1 MKKSI
6 LFVIV
11 FTSLAFCLT
20 AQVKLIPAPQ
30 RIDIK
35 NTCFRIYNKTAL
47 TCTNTDSFYAEELS
61 SFISKEMSLQLS
73 IVDKPGKSAIELI
86 RLKNDEE
93 LISILS
99 SNKLDSAFR
108 TGAEGYVLDI
118 SENRIKIIAITDAGI
133 FYGIQTLQQLIA
145 ANRTGESIPCLTI
158 YDYPDFAVRAW
169 QDDISRGPI
178 PSMELLK
185 EQIRQMASYKL
196 NYFYLYIEHVFK
208 LDKHP
213 GIAPNDGITKE
224 QIEEL
229 TAYASKY
236 HVQLIGGYQSFGHME
251 KTLKLPE
258 YQHLAEN
265 SHIISPAVPETYE
278 FLSDVYE
285 EIVPVFNSEYFNI
298 NCDETFG
305 LGEGKSK
312 SMVDSMGIDGVYIY
326 HINKLNGLLK
336 RYNKKLLMWG
346 DIVGSYPNSVKK
358 LPEDI
363 TVIVWGYHAAESF
376 DYAITPIS
384 STGIN
389 FWVAPGINC
398 WSNIFP
404 NFNETKINVYNFI
417 RDGYKHKASGVLN
430 TSWDDDGSNLFN
442 NNWHGFLW
450 GAENSW
456 KAPVCTSSTQ
466 ESERAMETR
475 YNVFNEAYDKIF
487 YGLNSGSITEVLVDF
502 SGFHQSAV
510 RDIVRNGRFFEPV
523 FPIYNEYVTD
533 EMRAMN
539 LDLLKQLEGFN
550 DQVLKLEPQIK
561 RNNKTIAYLNFAMKQ
576 VEFSLKKNL
585 LRIDLHQFVTGNKS
599 ISEEALKSK
608 ISELV
613 DEAVF
618 LKNEYA
624 DLWNEESRPDWLE
637 VNLKKFD
644 ALKSDLENLEGYC
657 IISADDKITEKGRAI
672 TMRSLFGDL
681 PVYYSINDEAPDFSK
696 KYTDTLVLDYD
707 ANIKARVV
715 KDGKTFNATEC
726 KILYH
731 KGIGRLHK
739 MNSNY
744 STYHPSYDGGGK
756 YALLDGKQGEPEFLR
771 SGKWQGFSGQN
782 IDIEIDLEKP
792 QAFNSFSMGFYQNT
806 DTWVIFPKKIEIF
819 VKDNIADEYVLLKT
833 LVNEIGPESKGELR
847 QDFKAGFTNV
857 NTRYI
862 RVVAYYYGKLPEWHH
877 AGSGYE
883 SMIFADEIIIK

>member
-1 MKKSI
+1 MKKRI

-20 AQVKLIPAPQ
+20 AQVKLIPTPQ
-30 RIDIK
+30 RIDYK
-35 NTCFRIYNKTAL
+35 NTSFRIYDKTAL
-47 TCTNTDSFYAEELS
+47 ICTNVDLFYAEELS
-61 SFISKEMSLQLS
+61 IFINQEMSLQLNN
-73 IVDKPGKSAIELI
+73 IDKPGKSSIELI

-93 LISILS
+93 LINVLNR
-99 SNKLDSAFR
+99 NKLDSEFR

-118 SENRIKIIAITDAGI
+118 SEKRIMIIALTDAGI

-178 PSMELLK
+178 PTMELLK

-208 LDKHP
+208 LENHT

-265 SHIISPAVPETYE
+265 SHIISPAVPETYK
-278 FLSDVYE
+278 FLSDVYD
-285 EIVPVFNSEYFNI
+285 EIVPVFNSAYFNI

-326 HINKLNGLLK
+326 HINKLNELLK
-336 RYNKKLLMWG
+336 KYNKKVLMWG

-376 DYAITPIS
+376 DYAINPIS

-404 NFNETKINVYNFI
+404 NFYETKINVYNFI

-442 NNWHGFLW
+442 NNWHGFIW

-456 KAPVCTSSTQ
+456 KAPVCTSSTK
-466 ESERAMETR
+466 ESEKEMEAR
-475 YNVFNEAYDKIF
+475 YNEFNIAYDGLF
-487 YGLNSGSITEVLVDF
+487 YGLNGGSITKVLVSF
-502 SGFHQSAV
+502 SRLHQSGV
-510 RDIVRNGRFFEPV
+510 RDILRNGNFFEPI
-523 FPIYNEYVTD
+523 FPIYNEYVSD
-533 EMRAMN
+533 EMREKN
-539 LDLLKQLEGFN
+539 LDLLNQLEGFN
-550 DQVLKLEPQIK
+550 DQILKLEPQIK
-561 RNNKTIAYLNFAMKQ
+561 RNNKTIAYLKFAMKQ

-585 LRIDLHQFVTGNKS
+585 LRIDLYQYLNGSTI
-599 ISEEALKSK
+599 ISDEVLKSK
-608 ISELV
+608 IIELIN
-613 DEAVF
+613 EAGL

-624 DLWNEESRPDWLE
+624 DLWNKESRPDWLE

-644 ALKSDLENLEGYC
+644 ALISDLENLEGYC
-657 IISADDKITEKGRAI
+657 IISADDKITDQGRKI

-681 PVYYSINDEAPDFSK
+681 PVYYSINEEAPDFSK
-696 KYTDTLVLDYD
+696 KYTELLVIDYD
-707 ANIKARVV
+707 ANIKAHAV
-715 KDGKTFNATEC
+715 KDGKSFNATEY

-739 MNSNY
+739 MYSNC
-744 STYHPSYDGGGK
+744 SKYHPSYDGGGK

-792 QAFNSFSMGFYQNT
+792 QSFNSFSMGFYQNI

-819 VKDNIADEYVLLKT
+819 VKNNIADEYVLLRT
-833 LVNEIGPESKGELR
+833 LVNEIGPEAKGELR
-847 QDFKAGFTNV
+847 QDFTAEFTNV
-857 NTRYI
+857 KTRYI